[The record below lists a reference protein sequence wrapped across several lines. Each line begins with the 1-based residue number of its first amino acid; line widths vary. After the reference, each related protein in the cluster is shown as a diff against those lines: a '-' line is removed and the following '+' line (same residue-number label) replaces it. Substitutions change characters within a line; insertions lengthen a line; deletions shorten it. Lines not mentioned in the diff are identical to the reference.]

1 MIRYVSPV
9 FLLTVFILWLHQSWA
24 SNWQAIQT
32 QPSVR
37 IALIFVLAV
46 TVLFLLLIARAVR
59 TWNARE
65 RRSG

>member
-1 MIRYVSPV
+1 
-9 FLLTVFILWLHQSWA
+9 L
-24 SNWQAIQT
+24 QAIQT